1 MLARGRI
8 PDLPRRNSVLI
19 IVYRAAHTIWM
30 LRNNVYKEGAQY
42 DDESAIRMLK
52 KSLSLRI
59 RADHARK
66 DYKEFKKMW
75 DSSAVIDMDRTNEEK
90 VMTSIE

>member
-1 MLARGRI
+1 
-8 PDLPRRNSVLI
+8 
-19 IVYRAAHTIWM
+19 
-30 LRNNVYKEGAQY
+30 
-42 DDESAIRMLK
+42 MLK
-52 KSLSLRI
+52 KGLSLRI